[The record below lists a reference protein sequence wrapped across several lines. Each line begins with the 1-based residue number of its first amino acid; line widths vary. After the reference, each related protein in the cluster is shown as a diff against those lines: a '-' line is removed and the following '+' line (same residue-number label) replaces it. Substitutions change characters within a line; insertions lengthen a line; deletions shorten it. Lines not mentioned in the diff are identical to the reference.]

1 MDFCNRIKTISPKQR
16 VALLARTSSADM
28 REGPGE
34 WRSRRYGVI
43 VAA

>member
-1 MDFCNRIKTISPKQR
+1 MRNGFRFPKTTA
-16 VALLARTSSADM
+16 VLTRTSSADM